1 MAENKSENMSAKTG
15 RMLESMILSGELKI
29 GSQLPTERELAE
41 AMGVSK
47 GIVHTA
53 IAELSR
59 KGFLRIVPRHGV
71 YVADYTKNGTL
82 DVLSAIA
89 SFNGGEID
97 RALAESVI
105 KTRLALEGESVYE
118 LAMNHTGAQIARL
131 RSLAGGIHAAVADGR
146 IADSRSMAEKLQE
159 FYLAKCI
166 MSGNQIIPI
175 FANASAELSIAL
187 TEKWVCSVGFDSV
200 LKGLDRAVDCIAA
213 GDGLGAIK
221 SVKSCCDEAIESLY
235 M

>member
-1 MAENKSENMSAKTG
+1 MAESKSGNMSAKTG

-29 GSQLPTERELAE
+29 GSQLPTERELGE

-71 YVADYTKNGTL
+71 YVADYTKSGTV

-89 SFNGGEID
+89 GFNGGDID
-97 RALAESVI
+97 RSLAESVI
-105 KTRLALEGESVYE
+105 KTRLALEGVSVYE

-131 RSLAGGIHAAVADGR
+131 RSLAGGIHAAVAEGR
-146 IADSRSMAEKLQE
+146 ISDNRSMAEKLQE
-159 FYLAKCI
+159 FFLAKCI

-175 FANASAELSIAL
+175 FANASTELSIAL
-187 TEKWVCSVGFDSV
+187 TEKWVSTVGFDSV
-200 LKGLDRAVDCIAA
+200 LNGLDRTVDCIAA
-213 GDGLGAIK
+213 GDGLGAIR
-221 SVKSCCDEAIESLY
+221 SVKRGCDEAIESLY
-235 M
+235 I

>member
-1 MAENKSENMSAKTG
+1 MAENKNENMSAKTG
-15 RMLESMILSGELKI
+15 HMLESMILSGELKI

-71 YVADYTKNGTL
+71 YVADYTKIGTL

-89 SFNGGEID
+89 SFNGGKID
-97 RALAESVI
+97 RSLAESVI
-105 KTRLALEGESVYE
+105 KTRLALEGVSVYE
-118 LAMNHTGAQIARL
+118 LTMNHTGAQIARL
-131 RSLAGGIHAAVADGR
+131 RSLVSGIHSAVADGR
-146 IADSRSMAEKLQE
+146 IADSHTMAERLQE
-159 FYLAKCI
+159 LYLAISI

-175 FANASAELSIAL
+175 FVNASSELSAAL
-187 TEKWVCSVGFDSV
+187 TEKWVRSVGFDSI
-200 LKGLDRAVDCIAA
+200 LNRIDRAMDCIAA

-221 SVKSCCDEAIESLY
+221 SVKSGCDEAIESLY
-235 M
+235 R

>member
-1 MAENKSENMSAKTG
+1 MVESKSGNMSAKTG

-29 GSQLPTERELAE
+29 GSQLPTERELGE

-71 YVADYTKNGTL
+71 YVADYTKSGTV

-89 SFNGGEID
+89 GFNGGDID
-97 RALAESVI
+97 RSLAESVI
-105 KTRLALEGESVYE
+105 KTRLALEGVSVYE

-131 RSLAGGIHAAVADGR
+131 RSLAGGIHAAVAEGR
-146 IADSRSMAEKLQE
+146 ISDNRSMAEKLQE
-159 FYLAKCI
+159 FFLAKCI

-175 FANASAELSIAL
+175 FANASTELSIAL
-187 TEKWVCSVGFDSV
+187 TEKWVSTVGFDSV
-200 LKGLDRAVDCIAA
+200 LNGLDRTVDCIAA
-213 GDGLGAIK
+213 GDGLGAIR
-221 SVKSCCDEAIESLY
+221 SVKRGCDEAIESLY
-235 M
+235 I